1 MKFENQKKVKI
12 KSMDKYYLDIL
23 QDNTHFYFFSD
34 THLWHEYNIR
44 KLYYSRVNHRDRKE
58 EMVISHVMLL
68 HIYQKHWPIN
78 RCYEIFGKK
87 NKKEQ
92 IKTKTKH
99 VKVVAGRSLRIQLGN
114 HSYTQW
120 RWRWCCFQWQK
131 KRIWKKKKKRKYE
144 TTKQQQTTASFFFLK
159 EKAATV

>member
-1 MKFENQKKVKI
+1 
-12 KSMDKYYLDIL
+12 
-23 QDNTHFYFFSD
+23 
-34 THLWHEYNIR
+34 
-44 KLYYSRVNHRDRKE
+44 
-58 EMVISHVMLL
+58 MVISHVMLL

-131 KRIWKKKKKRKYE
+131 KRIWKKRKRKGNM
-144 TTKQQQTTASFFFLK
+144 KQQNNNKLQQVSFFKRKGCHGLNSKFYHFNLVWSLK
-159 EKAATV
+159 MLTNLFSLHQQKVKNKNIWNKINVVF